1 MTDEFSGFTG
11 ASARADGSATAQGAD
26 QDSGPVGAR
35 STARI
40 TVDLDAIRRNVEVLG
55 EHAGSAAVMAVVKAD
70 GYGHGLVPSARAA
83 LSGGAT
89 FLGVAQLSEAIALR
103 DSGIRAPVLSWL
115 HVPGSDFAAAVGTD
129 IDLSVSA
136 MWSLVEVADA
146 ARAVGRTARIHLKV
160 DTGLG
165 RNGAFGDDW
174 QILLPAA
181 RRLEAEG
188 VVRIVGLWSH
198 FAYADEPTHPTVR
211 RQQER
216 FGQAVGEAERAGCDL
231 EVRHIANSAATLTN
245 SSAAFDLVRP
255 GLAVYGLSP
264 VPSLGDPRSFGLTP
278 AMTLSADLAVTK
290 RVPAGQGLSYGHQY
304 VTSQDT
310 VVGLVPI
317 GYADGVPRSATNVG
331 PVSVGGTRHTVAG
344 RVCMDQFI
352 VDLGPGSVA
361 RAGDQVTLFGAGE
374 SGEPTAEDWAQATGT
389 ISYEIISRIGSRVP
403 RVYIEGQS

>member
-1 MTDEFSGFTG
+1 M
-11 ASARADGSATAQGAD
+11 
-26 QDSGPVGAR
+26 
-35 STARI
+35 
-40 TVDLDAIRRNVEVLG
+40 DLDVIRRNVEVLR

-83 LSGGAT
+83 VSGGASW
-89 FLGVAQLSEAIALR
+89 LGVAQLSEAMALR
-103 DSGIRAPVLSWL
+103 DNGVHAPVLSWL
-115 HVPGSDFAAAVGTD
+115 HVPGSDFAAAITAD

-136 MWSLVEVADA
+136 LWSLAEVADA
-146 ARAVGRTARIHLKV
+146 ARALGRTARIHLKV

-181 RRLEAEG
+181 RSLEAERL
-188 VVRIVGLWSH
+188 VRIVGVWSH
-198 FAYADEPTHPTVR
+198 FVYADEPTHPTVR

-216 FGQAVGEAERAGCDL
+216 FGQAVREAERAGCEL

-245 SSAAFDLVRP
+245 PGVAFDLVRP

-264 VPSLGDPRSFGLTP
+264 VPSLGDPQSFGLTP

-290 RVPAGQGLSYGHQY
+290 RIPAGQGLSYGHQY

-310 VVGLVPI
+310 TVGLVPI
-317 GYADGVPRSATNVG
+317 GYADGIPRNATNAG
-331 PVSVGGTRHTVAG
+331 PVSLGGARHTVSG
-344 RVCMDQFI
+344 RVCMDQFT
-352 VDLGPGSVA
+352 VDLGPQSRA
-361 RAGDQVTLFGAGE
+361 QAGDRVTLFGAGE
-374 SGEPTAEDWAQATGT
+374 SGEPTAEDWARATGT

-403 RVYIEGQS
+403 RVYIGGQQ